1 MNIDQAVKA
10 YQTYACLDCGVCTGS
25 CPISRVLPS
34 FSPRL
39 IVEKAL
45 LDFGDELLQDREL
58 WSCLTCSRCFERC
71 PTKINFPE
79 FMRVL
84 REEATKRGI
93 APTLSHHGM
102 LQSIMEFQT
111 MGIQQMKTG
120 WAREAGNIAETGDT
134 FFFVGCMPYF
144 DVIFRDM
151 GVDSLTTSRNVI
163 KVLNAAGIT
172 PVVSDAE
179 CCCGHDMLW
188 NGRFD
193 MFKKLAEQNLAIIR
207 QSGARRVVFSCPEG
221 YYTFRHHYPQ
231 AVGELGF
238 EVVHFYD
245 FVQQM
250 LADGSLKLR
259 NGSGTYTYHDPC
271 RLGRMA
277 HIYDGPRAILKGL
290 QDSRFV
296 EMERNRENAVCCGTS
311 GWANCST
318 CSKQIQVERLKEAK
332 ATGADTLVTACPK
345 CKIHLTCALNNLDL
359 DLQITDLSVLVAE
372 NMES

>member
-1 MNIDQAVKA
+1 MNIEQAVKA

-45 LDFGDELLQDREL
+45 LELGDELLEDREL

-93 APTLSHHGM
+93 APTFSHHGM

-111 MGIQQMKTG
+111 LGIQQKKTD
-120 WAREAGNIAETGDT
+120 WAREAGEIAETGDT

-193 MFKKLAEQNLAIIR
+193 MFKKLAERNLATIR
-207 QSGARRVVFSCPEG
+207 QSGATRVVFSCPEG
-221 YYTFRHHYPQ
+221 YYTFLHHYPE

-238 EVVHFYD
+238 DVVHFYD
-245 FVQQM
+245 FVQQL
-250 LADGSLKLR
+250 LAEGSLKLR
-259 NGSGTYTYHDPC
+259 NGDGTYTYHDPC

-277 HIYDGPRAILKGL
+277 HIYDGPRAILKNL

-359 DLQITDLSVLVAE
+359 DLRITDLSVLIAE

>member
-1 MNIDQAVKA
+1 MNIEEAVKA

-25 CPISRVLPS
+25 CPISRVMPS
-34 FSPRL
+34 FSPRI

-45 LDFGDELLQDREL
+45 LELGDELLQDREL

-84 REEATKRGI
+84 REQATQRGI
-93 APTLSHHGM
+93 APVLSHHGM
-102 LQSIMEFQT
+102 LQSVMEFQA
-111 MGIQQMKTG
+111 MGIRQKRTD
-120 WAREAGNIAETGDT
+120 WAREAGSIAETGDT

-163 KVLNAAGIT
+163 KILNAGGIT
-172 PVVSDAE
+172 PVVSNEE

-193 MFKKLAEQNLAIIR
+193 MFKKLAEQNMATIR
-207 QSGARRVVFSCPEG
+207 RSGARRVVFSCPEG
-221 YYTFRHHYPQ
+221 YTTFKHHYPE
-231 AVGELGF
+231 AVGELGL

-250 LADGSLKLR
+250 LAEGTLKLR
-259 NGSGTYTYHDPC
+259 NGEGSYTYHDPC

-277 HIYDGPRAILKGL
+277 HIYDGPRAILKNL

-359 DLQITDLSVLVAE
+359 DLQIQDLSVLIAE